1 MVGPDESGQGRRI
14 QVPIPT
20 RSSNAHI
27 DGHGSPG
34 NPGSQLAGDRLPGY
48 RGSHFI
54 QSDGTGS
61 LVLSIA
67 EHPESAD
74 RVVESEGARIFL
86 DPQVVDMLDDKSLDA
101 DIDEGG
107 GVAFLVTEQLH

>member
-1 MVGPDESGQGRRI
+1 MLTLTDTAAQVIRDLSSQVTDSPDTGVRI
-14 QVPIPT
+14 
-20 RSSNAHI
+20 SS
-27 DGHGSPG
+27 
-34 NPGSQLAGDRLPGY
+34 
-48 RGSHFI
+48 

-74 RVVESEGARIFL
+74 KVVESEGARIFL

-101 DIDEGG
+101 DVDERG